1 MKILTAGVVS
11 ALLAAGTA
19 GSVAAYR
26 SQAGVDV
33 VTRPAAQETPGA
45 PATTDAQ
52 PRQRVRWAPC
62 PAGSVLERGTCVTD
76 VVRTVV
82 LPSTPQPAPASPAGA
97 VRGSDDGADDHGAGT
112 EGSDDLGDDQGDDHA
127 DEHADEH
134 ADDHGDDHG
143 EDEHADDHGDD
154 HEDEH
159 AEDEHA
165 ED

>member
-1 MKILTAGVVS
+1 MKTLTAGVVS

-33 VTRPAAQETPGA
+33 VTRPAAQETPEA
-45 PATTDAQ
+45 PVTAHGQ
-52 PRQRVRWAPC
+52 PRQRMRWAPC

-97 VRGSDDGADDHGAGT
+97 VRGSDDGADDQSGGT
-112 EGSDDLGDDQGDDHA
+112 EGGDDQGDDHA
-127 DEHADEH
+127 DEHAD
-134 ADDHGDDHG
+134 DHR
-143 EDEHADDHGDD
+143 EDEHADDQGDD

-165 ED
+165 EDEHEDD